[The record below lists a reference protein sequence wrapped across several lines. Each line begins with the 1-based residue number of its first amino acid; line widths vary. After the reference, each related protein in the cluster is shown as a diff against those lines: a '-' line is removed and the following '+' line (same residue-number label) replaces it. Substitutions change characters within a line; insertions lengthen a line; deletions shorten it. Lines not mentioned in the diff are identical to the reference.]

1 MLSPQAYLQ
10 ISSISALLTYQL
22 RIPRVIRNEH
32 KRVILDER
40 QGKSEP
46 IDEGRYVATKNEPD
60 KYVFK
65 SPVLRNVA
73 KTAPYFHDGSIDK
86 LEEAVLIMGKVQLGR
101 DLTKVQVEEI
111 VAFLKSLTGIIPQ
124 EALTVPLLPSTD

>member
-1 MLSPQAYLQ
+1 MEADCVMCQFG
-10 ISSISALLTYQL
+10 TYVGGQMYQKFGFFE
-22 RIPRVIRNEH
+22 PYW
-32 KRVILDER
+32 KYT
-40 QGKSEP
+40 KSEL
-46 IDEGRYVATKNEPD
+46 IDEGRYVAAKNEPD